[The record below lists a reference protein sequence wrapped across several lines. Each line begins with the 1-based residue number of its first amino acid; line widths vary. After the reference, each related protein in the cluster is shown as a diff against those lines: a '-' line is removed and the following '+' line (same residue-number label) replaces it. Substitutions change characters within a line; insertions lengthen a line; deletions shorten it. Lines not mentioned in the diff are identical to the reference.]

1 MALACDLRCLISI
14 SLSSNIL
21 NASNESESRWG
32 VNEGE
37 KILQIFVEEGK
48 HFEIIFAVLEF
59 PQGGRQTLAL
69 LLLLLLL

>member
-1 MALACDLRCLISI
+1 MLRMKA
-14 SLSSNIL
+14 NPD
-21 NASNESESRWG
+21 G
-32 VNEGE
+32 VSTREK

-69 LLLLLLL
+69 LLLLL